1 MCYIAFF
8 LLIFLYKKLMLD
20 EIKSLFGL
28 MTNLLCLVYT
38 FGTYNKMI
46 LTNFFTEILSGRI
59 FNLICNESTSRILV
73 EF

>member
-1 MCYIAFF
+1 
-8 LLIFLYKKLMLD
+8 MLD

-28 MTNLLCLVYT
+28 LTNLLCLVYT
-38 FGTYNKMI
+38 FGTYNIMI

-59 FNLICNESTSRILV
+59 INLIFNESTSRILV